1 VLTRD
6 AVAPASSASAT
17 GDAGTNVRWLLGD
30 TSLPAHIDP
39 ARLALRWGSTDVT
52 YGQLR
57 DRVVRLAAG
66 LRQAGLETGDRVCT
80 LLHNRGETFEL
91 YFACAYAGLTLVPIN
106 FRMVAREAAF
116 VLRDS
121 DARMLITEPSL
132 EDVAVGAL
140 EEVGGVDLVVLD
152 VDEPGDGY
160 EALLHPDP
168 PQGPMGS
175 TDPHIILYTSGTT
188 GRPKGVMLSHT
199 AITWF
204 ALQQAA
210 LYPAMDRDMVMLLT
224 GPTFNTASI
233 NEQSIPTFLVGGTVT
248 ILPSGGWTPQ
258 RTSDLIDRWGC
269 THAVIFPGQMEQFLD
284 ADSRNRIGLESMRF
298 ALTGGENCPTATV
311 ARFRRRW
318 DHVSVAIGYGLTEA
332 GVITWIRDDEL
343 DAHPDSVGRAFGA
356 QTFRVVDPDGTPVP
370 AGVTGEVV
378 TAAPVVT
385 SGYWNAPDL
394 TDEAV
399 RDGWLWT
406 GDLGRVDEDDYL
418 YISGRS
424 KDMIISGGQNIY
436 PAEIENALSEH
447 TGILE
452 ATIIG
457 VPDPKW
463 GETVCALIVPKEGVT
478 LTDADIVSFVQE
490 RLASYK
496 KPRHVVFMDSLPR
509 NPSGKVLKRELRERF
524 ADLGDARDGT

>member
-1 VLTRD
+1 MQASEADVS
-6 AVAPASSASAT
+6 AVSIT
-17 GDAGTNVRWLLGD
+17 GPAGTNVRWLLGD
-30 TSLPAHIDP
+30 MRLPGHIDP
-39 ARLALRWGSTDVT
+39 DRLALRWKDTDRT
-52 YGQLR
+52 YQELR
-57 DRVVRLAAG
+57 DRAVGLAAG
-66 LRQAGLETGDRVCT
+66 LRRAGLQPGDRVCT
-80 LLHNRGETFEL
+80 LLYNRGETFEL

-116 VLRDS
+116 VLQDCG
-121 DARMLITEPSL
+121 ARFLLTEPAL
-132 EDVAVGAL
+132 EDVAKGAV
-140 EEVGGVDLVVLD
+140 EEAPEVMLMVLD
-152 VDEPGDGY
+152 AEESGASY
-160 EALLHPDP
+160 EALV
-168 PQGPMGS
+168 QGAPIEGDWGS
-175 TDPHIILYTSGTT
+175 TDPHLILYTSGTT

-199 AITWF
+199 AIMWF

-210 LYPAMDRDMVMLLT
+210 LYPDMTADMVMLLT

-233 NEQSIPTFLVGGTVT
+233 NEQSIPTFLAGGTAT
-248 ILPSGGWTPQ
+248 ILPSRGWTPE
-258 RTSDLIDRWGC
+258 RTSELIDRWGC

-284 ADSRNRIGLESMRF
+284 ADTRSRIGLESMRF

-318 DHVSVAIGYGLTEA
+318 SHMSVGIGYGLTEA
-332 GVITWIRDDEL
+332 GVITWIRDGEL
-343 DAHPDSVGRAFGA
+343 DAHPGSVGRSFGA
-356 QTFRVVDPDGTPVP
+356 QTFRVVDPEGRPVP
-370 AGVTGEVV
+370 QGETGEVV
-378 TAAPVVT
+378 TAGPVIA

-394 TDEAV
+394 TAAAV

-418 YISGRS
+418 FIEGRS

-447 TGILE
+447 TGLLE

-457 VPDPKW
+457 VPDRKW
-463 GETVCALIVPKEGVT
+463 GETVCALVVVKEGVS
-478 LTDADIVSFVQE
+478 LTEQDIVDFIQE

-509 NPSGKVLKRELRERF
+509 NPSGKVLKRDLREQFR
-524 ADLGDARDGT
+524 DLESAGEA

>member
-1 VLTRD
+1 MLTRD
-6 AVAPASSASAT
+6 ADPFVSSSTT
-17 GDAGTNVRWLLGD
+17 GDAGTNIRWLLGES
-30 TSLPAHIDP
+30 SLPAHIDP
-39 ARLALRWGSTDVT
+39 DRLALRWGSTDVT
-52 YGQLR
+52 YGELR
-57 DRVVRLAAG
+57 ARAIRLAAG
-66 LRQAGLETGDRVCT
+66 LRRSGLQDGDRVCT

-106 FRMVAREAAF
+106 FRMVAREVAF
-116 VLRDS
+116 VLRDC
-121 DARMLITEPSL
+121 DARMLISEPSL

-140 EEVGGVDLVVLD
+140 EEVTDVGLVVLD
-152 VDEPGDGY
+152 ADESGADY
-160 EALLHPDP
+160 EALLDPDLP
-168 PQGPMGS
+168 PGAFGT

-199 AITWF
+199 AVMWF

-210 LYPAMDRDMVMLLT
+210 LYPAMDEHMVMLLT

-258 RTSDLIDRWGC
+258 RTSDLIDRWGV

-284 ADSRNRIGLESMRF
+284 ADSRSRIGLESMRF

-318 DHVSVAIGYGLTEA
+318 DHLSVAIGYGLTEA
-332 GVITWIRDDEL
+332 GVITWIRDEEL
-343 DAHPDSVGRAFGA
+343 DAHPDSVGRSFGA
-356 QTFRVVDPDGTPVP
+356 QTFRVVDAEGHPVP

-394 TDEAV
+394 TDAAV
-399 RDGWLWT
+399 RGGWLWT
-406 GDLGRVDEDDYL
+406 GDLGRVDDDDYL

-447 TGILE
+447 TGLLE

-457 VPDPKW
+457 VPDPQW
-463 GETVCALIVPKEGVT
+463 GETVCALVVPKDGVS
-478 LTDADIVSFVQE
+478 LTDADIVSFLQE

-509 NPSGKVLKRELRERF
+509 NPSGKVMKRELRERF
-524 ADLGDARDGT
+524 SDLGQARGET